1 MVLGESKMVENV
13 KNTGSNPEAEEI
25 FVADP
30 AEGVYVK
37 AVFYKNG
44 VLRWAVVNDEKND
57 FVIRLMNNGERVIF
71 DIARHGFKA
80 RLEREMSII
89 TCPVLTKEGFAEVYR
104 SPMDLYKAVLS
115 AMASLLG
122 SEYEAIK
129 EM

>member
-1 MVLGESKMVENV
+1 M
-13 KNTGSNPEAEEI
+13 
-25 FVADP
+25 
-30 AEGVYVK
+30 
-37 AVFYKNG
+37 
-44 VLRWAVVNDEKND
+44 
-57 FVIRLMNNGERVIF
+57 IF

-89 TCPVLTKEGFAEVYR
+89 TDQVLTKEGFAEVYR